1 MDLANLTT
9 PRLLLFCPK
18 LAIALSGRMSPRFG
32 AQHRIRMFGTRG
44 IIFAKT
50 ILSVMLAETRLAMCI
65 AVAQKAM
72 R

>member
-1 MDLANLTT
+1 
-9 PRLLLFCPK
+9 
-18 LAIALSGRMSPRFG
+18 
-32 AQHRIRMFGTRG
+32 MFGTRG